1 MLVLSRRARQG
12 VVVKHAGEEVTI
24 RVWVDGHQIKVGVD
38 GPRSF
43 EVRREELNHGTPVQ
57 EEAPAVSGR

>member
-43 EVRREELNHGTPVQ
+43 EVRREELAKERQHVDT
-57 EEAPAVSGR
+57 R

>member
-1 MLVLSRRARQG
+1 MLVLSRRAREG

-43 EVRREELNHGTPVQ
+43 
-57 EEAPAVSGR
+57 

>member
-1 MLVLSRRARQG
+1 MLVLSRRAREG

-43 EVRREELNHGTPVQ
+43 EVRREELVKERQHVDT
-57 EEAPAVSGR
+57 R